1 MSVDIS
7 SEIAIYLIVRLFAAV
22 QEKYDGYCLDK
33 NTVYFASLLSNPC
46 RDSLKHPTTVKAINV
61 ELS

>member
-7 SEIAIYLIVRLFAAV
+7 SEIAIYLTVRPFPAV

-33 NTVYFASLLSNPC
+33 NMVYFASLLSNPH